1 MKKNVGIILLVALFG
16 SLLLNVCQFLDVGK
30 VEKASPWVG
39 TYICGDEWDGAT
51 YIVLTADREY
61 YRYQQFGTPEKAAYS
76 VDEDGQVTLSEDN
89 GAVLLYAGQRLWY
102 VRDGQ
107 AAPYEKMSDQ
117 AVFINVEEEG

>member
-1 MKKNVGIILLVALFG
+1 MKKNVSVILLVALFG
-16 SLLLNVCQFLDVGK
+16 SLLLNVCQFVG
-30 VEKASPWVG
+30 VGHTEKASPWVG

-51 YIVLTADREY
+51 YIVLTADRE
-61 YRYQQFGTPEKAAYS
+61 YS

-117 AVFINVEEEG
+117 AVFVNVEEEG

>member
-1 MKKNVGIILLVALFG
+1 MKKNVSVILLVALFG
-16 SLLLNVCQFLDVGK
+16 SLLLNVCQFVG
-30 VEKASPWVG
+30 VGHTEKASPWVG

-51 YIVLTADREY
+51 YIVLTAEKEFY
-61 YRYQQFGTPEKAAYS
+61 WYQQFKMLEKDAYS

>member
-1 MKKNVGIILLVALFG
+1 M
-16 SLLLNVCQFLDVGK
+16 
-30 VEKASPWVG
+30 
-39 TYICGDEWDGAT
+39 
-51 YIVLTADREY
+51 
-61 YRYQQFGTPEKAAYS
+61 
-76 VDEDGQVTLSEDN
+76 DEDGQVTLSEDN

>member
-30 VEKASPWVG
+30 VEKSDPWVG
-39 TYICGDEWDGAT
+39 TYICGDERDGAT
-51 YIVLTADREY
+51 YIVLTSDREY

-102 VRDGQ
+102 VQDGQ

-117 AVFINVEEEG
+117 AVFVNVEEEG

>member
-1 MKKNVGIILLVALFG
+1 MG
-16 SLLLNVCQFLDVGK
+16 
-30 VEKASPWVG
+30 W
-39 TYICGDEWDGAT
+39 GDLYRADGGPG
-51 YIVLTADREY
+51 VLPVPAVRNA
-61 YRYQQFGTPEKAAYS
+61 GKAAYS

>member
-1 MKKNVGIILLVALFG
+1 MKNNVGVILLVALFG
-16 SLLLNVCQFLDVGK
+16 SLLLIVCQFLDVGK
-30 VEKASPWVG
+30 VEKSDPWVG

-51 YIVLTADREY
+51 YLVLTAEKEF
-61 YRYQQFGTPEKAAYS
+61 YRYQQFKMLEKDAYS
-76 VDEDGQVTLSEDN
+76 VDEDGQVTLLEDN

-117 AVFINVEEEG
+117 AVFVNVEEEG